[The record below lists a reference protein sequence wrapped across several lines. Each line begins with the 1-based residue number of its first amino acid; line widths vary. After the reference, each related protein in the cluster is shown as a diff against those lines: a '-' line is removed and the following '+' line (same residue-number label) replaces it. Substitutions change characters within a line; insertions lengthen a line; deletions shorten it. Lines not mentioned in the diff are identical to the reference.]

1 MSDIIVQILTAQ
13 VQNSSPSEAWPA
25 GCKLCFTQGH
35 SQLRLSTHSVPVG
48 ALLPWQK
55 TDISVELRSP
65 SEAGIYESKWRMS
78 TANGLFFGDTI
89 WVIITVEP
97 SGTLAL
103 TQQMN
108 NFSTNDSEGDHYG
121 IESTGQDAAA
131 VGDRSSSSFARA
143 RMQWVKWVS
152 HDESSHDCHDW
163 PTDCLGQDCI

>member
-1 MSDIIVQILTAQ
+1 MCSCPTSIILVSDIIVHILPAQ
-13 VQNSSPSEAWPA
+13 VQNSSPTEAWPA

-65 SEAGIYESKWRMS
+65 GEPGIYESKWRMS

-97 SGTLAL
+97 AGTLAL

-108 NFSTNDSEGDHYG
+108 NFSTTDSESDHFG
-121 IESTGQDAAA
+121 IESSGQEAPNPFA
-131 VGDRSSSSFARA
+131 VRHNMTSEDQT
-143 RMQWVKWVS
+143 MQ
-152 HDESSHDCHDW
+152 
-163 PTDCLGQDCI
+163 